1 MPPRA
6 APTPRSVD
14 SRASHGDPV
23 SDHHGDSRFGDSH
36 VRRRPYQWPLS
47 AWILRRSG
55 RARPGREA
63 PELLQLSPAT
73 GAGGNLSAT
82 EAPERPI
89 QVTDQGEAQPFSRG
103 LLARSLY
110 AAGLDFDH
118 AYRRVEQLQ
127 RRLVREEITSLEKRH
142 LAQRIAE
149 LLDVKEGS
157 DVAGRYRLIR
167 RLRRL
172 PRPLIF
178 YVGGAGGTGKS
189 TLALDLAPQLRIYRV
204 NATDTVR
211 QVMRMVF
218 APAIL
223 PALHVSSYET
233 AEATS
238 PELPG
243 GTQDPTLA
251 TFEEQATRVCVGVR
265 AVVERAIAE
274 NLSLVVEGVHLL
286 PGLVPFPD
294 LDADAYQFFLLLTT
308 DDEEVHRSHFL
319 ARETVAVRRSHRQLD
334 HFRVLRAQQDHLI
347 RLAEEVGVPVL
358 DTTEREPA
366 LAAAIGLLGQN
377 MSQRLPW
384 LTQASVEG
392 LGEPRPPVLMLV
404 IDGLPD
410 RPLRSLGGRT
420 PLEAAR
426 TPNLDRLAS
435 EGANGL
441 ADPVAPGVVPDTAS
455 GNLALFSQSPRVM
468 TRGPIEALG
477 AGLKLKA
484 GTIAIRGNFATLD
497 ERGYVVDRRAGRI
510 RDDARKLAK
519 AIDRLD
525 LPASDRVK
533 VRVRATTEHR
543 LAITL
548 RGDGLTSAIE
558 GSDPGDGA
566 PSGPPLVPRPLDP
579 NDETAERTARVLAL
593 FEQEA
598 RRVLARHPANERR
611 RRNGGLPAN
620 AVLTRGV
627 GRVHRL
633 LPLEPGGLPVSAA
646 CIGGDRTV
654 MGIASALGVSTV
666 HRPGMTAN
674 VDTDLAL
681 KFECGMEA
689 LAEHDL
695 VMVHVKG
702 ADIAA
707 HDRRPDQKVAFLE
720 RVDQELGVL
729 LERLERPIR
738 VAVTADHATLS
749 EVGVHGADPVPVLI
763 WGDGIR
769 PDSVT
774 SFGERVAGAG
784 RLSRFPLQL
793 LIERVF
799 ERYSDAET

>member
-1 MPPRA
+1 M
-6 APTPRSVD
+6 
-14 SRASHGDPV
+14 
-23 SDHHGDSRFGDSH
+23 
-36 VRRRPYQWPLS
+36 
-47 AWILRRSG
+47 
-55 RARPGREA
+55 
-63 PELLQLSPAT
+63 
-73 GAGGNLSAT
+73 
-82 EAPERPI
+82 
-89 QVTDQGEAQPFSRG
+89 
-103 LLARSLY
+103 
-110 AAGLDFDH
+110 
-118 AYRRVEQLQ
+118 
-127 RRLVREEITSLEKRH
+127 VREEITSLEKRR
-142 LAQRIAE
+142 LVERIAE
-149 LLDVKEGS
+149 LLDVKEGA

-167 RLRRL
+167 SLRRL
-172 PRPLIF
+172 PRPLIL
-178 YVGGAGGTGKS
+178 YIGGAGGTGKS

-233 AEATS
+233 AASAT
-238 PELPG
+238 PDLPG
-243 GTQDPTLA
+243 SPHGPALA

-294 LDADAYQFFLLLTT
+294 LEADAYQFFLLLATE
-308 DDEEVHRSHFL
+308 DEEVHRGHFL

-334 HFRVLRAQQDHLI
+334 HFSVLRAQQDHLI
-347 RLAEEVGVPVL
+347 RLARDAGVPVL
-358 DTTEREPA
+358 DTTKREPA
-366 LAAAIGLLGQN
+366 LAAAIALLGQN

-384 LTQASVEG
+384 LTQASEKG
-392 LGEPRPPVLMLV
+392 LGEARPPVLLLV

-426 TPNLDRLAS
+426 TPTLDRLARD
-435 EGANGL
+435 GANGL

-497 ERGYVVDRRAGRI
+497 ERGFVVDRRAGRI
-510 RDDARKLAK
+510 RGDARKLAQ
-519 AIDRLD
+519 AIDRLE

-566 PSGPPLVPRPLDP
+566 PSGPPLAPRPLDP
-579 NDETAERTARVLAL
+579 KDEAAERTARVLAL

-598 RRVLARHPANERR
+598 RLVLSRHAVNERR
-611 RRNGGLPAN
+611 RRVGRPPAN

-633 LPLEPGGLPVSAA
+633 LPLEPGGRPVSAA

-654 MGIASALGVSTV
+654 MGIASALGVSTI

-674 VDTDLAL
+674 VDSDLAL
-681 KFECGMEA
+681 KFRCALEA
-689 LAEHDL
+689 LDDHDL

-707 HDRRPDQKVAFLE
+707 HDRRPDRKVAFLE
-720 RVDQELGVL
+720 RVDRELGVL
-729 LERLERPIR
+729 LDRLERPTR

-749 EVGVHGADPVPVLI
+749 EAGVHGADPVPVLI
-763 WGDGIR
+763 RGDGIR

-774 SFGERVAGAG
+774 SFGERAAGAG

-793 LIERVF
+793 LIERAF
-799 ERYSDAET
+799 ERYGDTET